1 MGATEVMLGRES
13 GLQRMDLSTQGF
25 TWSFAG
31 LLLVVLIDTSGLSAI
46 YNTMAAANDT
56 ISVSKTGFIMGK
68 LIASGLAYLAAML
81 ALYLL
86 CREPQEQA
94 RFPIAVITHNWA
106 APVVSIAVLPLLF
119 VSTFN
124 PATSTADGA
133 GSVWTLLTMGL
144 TALLILVGVRL
155 VRISL
160 DVSLSKACLFFA
172 VTTGVSLVCSDG
184 VERLMGLQK
193 LAE

>member
-1 MGATEVMLGRES
+1 MGAVDIMLGRES
-13 GLQRMDLSTQGF
+13 GLQRMDLSAQGF

-46 YNTMAAANDT
+46 YSTMIAANHT
-56 ISVSKTGFIMGK
+56 ISVSKPGFIIGK
-68 LIASGLAYLAAML
+68 LVASGLAYLAAML

-94 RFPIAVITHNWA
+94 RFPTAVITHNWS

-119 VSTFN
+119 ASAFIPVS
-124 PATSTADGA
+124 ATADGA
-133 GSVWTLLTMGL
+133 GSAWTLLTMGL

-155 VRISL
+155 IRISL

-184 VERLMGLQK
+184 LERLMGLQK
-193 LAE
+193 LAG